1 MHLLHYNLNSCHLG
15 MSLWPLNQCAE
26 SAVVQVWRIVFS
38 AAICMLLTGL
48 LFLGPLT
55 QLVTDF
61 DREEDIPDFKSM
73 ITWRN
78 LIIVRMRIFVLSQH
92 LTGTLLGSRC

>member
-1 MHLLHYNLNSCHLG
+1 